1 MKNNLNFIAFIDD
14 LLINFHKRIPRI
26 IHIHLNIL
34 IFYPKKLGSG
44 IPLTPGLT
52 ANKPPEYLF
61 SPFDLSSLVEIDV
74 M

>member
-1 MKNNLNFIAFIDD
+1 MKNNLNSVALIDY
-14 LLINFHKRIPRI
+14 LLINFHKIIHRF

-34 IFYPKKLGSG
+34 IYPKKLGSG

-61 SPFDLSSLVEIDV
+61 SPFDFSSLVEIDV

>member
-1 MKNNLNFIAFIDD
+1 MKNNLNSIEFKDD
-14 LLINFHKRIPRI
+14 LLKNFHKRIHRI
-26 IHIHLNIL
+26 IYIHLDIL
-34 IFYPKKLGSG
+34 IYPKKLGSG